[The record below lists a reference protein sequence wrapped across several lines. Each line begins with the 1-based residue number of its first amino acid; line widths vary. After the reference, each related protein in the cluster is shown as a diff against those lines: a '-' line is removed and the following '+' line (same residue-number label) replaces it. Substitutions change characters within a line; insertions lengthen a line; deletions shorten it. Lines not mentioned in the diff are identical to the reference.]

1 MALVTGGLGGLG
13 LIASRELCV
22 TGGHEKIV
30 AMSRSGRAHPGL
42 HEERIIEALQEHAV
56 HMTIRCDLADCAGV
70 TDAFKFA
77 DCWQGPTCSKAP
89 GTRPWDDDA
98 EDCAR
103 RDERPDGLG
112 LLRSII
118 ACLEQDA
125 PGVQSQGLGG
135 RMGVARLNRA
145 ARLRDS
151 ASAAV
156 AASKEALRSRF
167 VFDLALR
174 SRFADYKDA
183 LDELT
188 QLIAVLRRE
197 VASAV
202 GVNDAHGHQDI
213 GGTTTAPRAHTV
225 RRPETRFAW
234 RSPSK
239 AVACGNEDNIL
250 QQMAAEMSA
259 SAVPSGESSSVAAP
273 KPANRFSPAGRGS
286 EEEQDDELVA
296 LAIAALYAQHQ
307 SRQAA
312 VPSLDPVAQRT
323 KP

>member
-56 HMTIRCDLADCAGV
+56 HMTIRCDLADSAGV

-77 DCWQGPTCSKAP
+77 DCWQGPACSKAP

-98 EDCAR
+98 EDRAR

-112 LLRSII
+112 LLRSIT
-118 ACLEQDA
+118 ACLVQ
-125 PGVQSQGLGG
+125 VQSQGLGG

-167 VFDLALR
+167 VFDLELR
-174 SRFADYKDA
+174 SRFADYQDA

-202 GVNDAHGHQDI
+202 GVVDVHGHQDI
-213 GGTTTAPRAHTV
+213 GGTTTAPRAHIV

-239 AVACGNEDNIL
+239 AAACGNEDNIL

-259 SAVPSGESSSVAAP
+259 SAVPSGVSSSVASP
-273 KPANRFSPAGRGS
+273 KPSHRFSPAGRGR

-307 SRQAA
+307 SKHGGSAA
-312 VPSLDPVAQRT
+312 P
-323 KP
+323 